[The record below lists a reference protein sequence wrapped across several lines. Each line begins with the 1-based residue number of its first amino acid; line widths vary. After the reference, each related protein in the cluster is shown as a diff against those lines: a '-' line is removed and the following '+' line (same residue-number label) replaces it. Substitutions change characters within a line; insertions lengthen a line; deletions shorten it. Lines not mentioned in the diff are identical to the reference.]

1 MPFDGL
7 FGLLHELVIGFPKD
21 FIFTMLPE
29 VVLCHSPFRLIILPQ
44 GIQPLALLILINV
57 QEELQNQVAAVAEL
71 TFKFIDGPDTFFILL
86 LGDVTAEEF
95 PHRSL
100 HPAGVIEHDL
110 PVFRDRTG
118 ILIQEGIAFFLLRQ
132 YHRGNDIIEAGI
144 DLTDQLVD
152 EAAFS
157 GSSPALHQHDDR
169 ELLVADQLLLCQ
181 QPLPQ
186 GLDLRL

>member
-1 MPFDGL
+1 MPLDSLLGL
-7 FGLLHELVIGFPKD
+7 FHELIIGFPED
-21 FIFTMLPE
+21 FIFPMLPE
-29 VVLCHSPFRLIILPQ
+29 IVLCHTPFRLVIFPQ
-44 GIQPLALLILINV
+44 GIQPLALFILINV
-57 QEELQNQVAAVAEL
+57 QEELQDQVASVAKL

-95 PHRSL
+95 PHRPL

-110 PVFRDRTG
+110 PVFRDRPG

-169 ELLVADQLLLCQ
+169 ELLVTDQLLLCQ
-181 QPLPQ
+181 QPLP
-186 GLDLRL
+186 